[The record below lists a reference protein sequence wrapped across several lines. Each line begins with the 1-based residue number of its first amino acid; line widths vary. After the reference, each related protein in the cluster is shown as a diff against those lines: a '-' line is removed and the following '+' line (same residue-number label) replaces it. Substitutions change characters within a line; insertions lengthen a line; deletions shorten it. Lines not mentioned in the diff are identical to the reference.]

1 MSAEPNRFNPPV
13 APIAVIGV
21 GCRFPQANGPD
32 GFWQLLK
39 NGVDAISEVPASR
52 WDIEQFYDP
61 DSSAPGKM
69 NTRWGGFLD
78 EVELF
83 DHDFF
88 GIPQREAEKM
98 DPQQRLLLEVAW
110 EALEDAGQAGRQ
122 LAKSAC
128 GVFVG
133 ATNNHFADLQA
144 GRPEL
149 IDAFSG
155 TGGATSVI
163 ANRISYCLDLRGPS
177 LVVDTACSSS
187 LVAVH
192 LACQSLRT
200 GESYP
205 IALAG
210 GVNVIISP
218 VGTIFF
224 SRAGGM
230 APDGRTKFFDAGSN
244 GFARSEGAGVVV
256 LKPLAAAL
264 EDRDFIYAVIRGGAV
279 NQDGRSNGLMAPNR
293 WSQEA
298 VLREAL
304 RRTDARPGDVQYVE
318 AHASGTLLGDT
329 IEASAL
335 GAVLAKDRSS
345 GVRCAVGSVKTNFGH
360 LESAAGIAGL
370 IKVALMLRHRMIPP
384 NLHSS
389 KPNPYINFA
398 KLPLRVPTTLEPWP
412 DGESPALA
420 GVSAFG
426 FGGTNAHLLVQEAP
440 SRLAPQPDLERR
452 IHLLTLS
459 ARTESLLRELAARF
473 ADYFSR
479 SPLPSLPDICFTL
492 NAGRSHF
499 PYRVGIITDSPA
511 DAKTQLDAIRAGS
524 NVATNLPTPSASL
537 SKLAFVLPG
546 DGIEYVGLGRELY
559 ESQPAFHEAFDE
571 CLAAGRSSRLS
582 SSDADLFATAEEF
595 FSHGETEFTQ
605 LALFA
610 VQYALIQM
618 WLSWGVRPDA
628 LIGVGVGEYVAACVS
643 GILGHED
650 AFKLVSERA
659 RLMGE
664 MEGGGPAMGTGDQF
678 RQLLESIAFSP
689 PKIPVVSATL
699 GRILTVNDCTQNGW
713 PHQMTPATDIA
724 GAIRLLVDQ
733 QYALFL
739 ELGSGSVRSEIASL
753 NDEPNYLFLLA
764 IGSDS
769 SRGDHWYALLSCLT
783 QLYLRGVAVDWAGF
797 ERGYQRYKVSL
808 PTSLFGRKG
817 SSAAR

>member
-1 MSAEPNRFNPPV
+1 MAPV
-13 APIAVIGV
+13 AIIGI

-32 GFWQLLK
+32 SFWQLLK

-52 WDIEQFYDP
+52 WDIGQFYDP

-78 EVELF
+78 EVEPF
-83 DHDFF
+83 DHEFF

-98 DPQQRLLLEVAW
+98 DPQQRLMLEVAW
-110 EALEDAGQAGRQ
+110 EALEDAGQAGQQ

-144 GRPEL
+144 SRPEL

-155 TGGATSVI
+155 TGGATSII
-163 ANRISYCLDLRGPS
+163 ANRVSYCLDLRGPS

-192 LACQSLRT
+192 LACQSLRN
-200 GESYP
+200 GDSYP

-210 GVNVIISP
+210 GVNVILSP

-224 SRAGGM
+224 SRTGAM

-256 LKPLAAAL
+256 LKPLAAAMD
-264 EDRDFIYAVIRGGAV
+264 DRDFVYAVIRGGAV

-304 RRTDARPGDVQYVE
+304 RRTNSKPGDLQYVE

-335 GAVLAKDRSS
+335 GAVLAKDRSP

-384 NLHSS
+384 NLHAT
-389 KPNPYINFA
+389 KLNPFIDFT

-412 DGESPALA
+412 EGQSPALA

-440 SRLAPQPDLERR
+440 SRLAPQPDLERP

-459 ARTESLLRELAARF
+459 ARTEPMLRELAGRV
-473 ADYFSR
+473 ADYFSS
-479 SPLPSLPDICFTL
+479 SPLPLLSDICFTL
-492 NAGRSHF
+492 STGRSHF
-499 PYRVGIITDSPA
+499 SYRAAIVTDSLA
-511 DAKTQLDAIRAGS
+511 GAKTELDAIRAGS
-524 NVATNLPTPSASL
+524 NAATNLPAPSASL
-537 SKLAFVLPG
+537 PKLAFIIPG
-546 DGIEYVGLGRELY
+546 DGLESAGLGRELY
-559 ESQPAFHEAFDE
+559 ESQPAFRAALDR
-571 CLAAGRSSRLS
+571 CLAAGRMPSLYGTDSH
-582 SSDADLFATAEEF
+582 LFASAEEL
-595 FSHGETEFTQ
+595 FSRDKTESSQ
-605 LALFA
+605 PALFA
-610 VQYALIQM
+610 VQYALTQM
-618 WLSWGVRPDA
+618 WLSWGIRPDA
-628 LIGVGVGEYVAACVS
+628 LVGVGTGEYVAACAS
-643 GILGHED
+643 GIFGLED
-650 AFKLVSERA
+650 ASKLVRERA

-664 MEGGGPAMGTGDQF
+664 LNGGGMALATGDQF
-678 RQLLESIAFSP
+678 RGLLETIVFSP
-689 PKIPVVSATL
+689 PKIPVVSTTL
-699 GRILTVNDCTQNGW
+699 GRILTVNECSPDGW
-713 PHQMTPATDIA
+713 PRQMTPAASVA
-724 GAIRLLVDQ
+724 GAIRMLIDQ
-733 QYALFL
+733 EYSLFL
-739 ELGSGSVRSEIASL
+739 ELGSASVRKEIASL
-753 NDEPNYLFLLA
+753 NQGEDCLFLTTIA
-764 IGSDS
+764 SESG
-769 SRGDHWYALLSCLT
+769 REEQWQALLSNLS

-797 ERGYQRYKVSL
+797 ESGYQRYKVLL
-808 PTSLFGRKG
+808 PTSVFDRRGR
-817 SSAAR
+817 AAA